1 MSYLKAHIFIPFHCF
16 VQVFL
21 SRKYSAVSTLVLGY
35 ITLLCIA
42 NELPLCSQCLFI
54 TICLQCCF
62 QRKKKSSFKMIVK
75 KKGGLRI
82 KLGKTIHRKIGL
94 NLAPRKISEQTGISR
109 SSIRRMIKRRN
120 FRQFKKI
127 KPPKMND
134 GCCNRGYARA
144 IPFAE
149 KFECNTR
156 MIEKTVW
163 QDEKDFTLDVPVNLK
178 NERVYGKGEKSDV
191 PHENLFASSNKM
203 SRKVMVSA
211 AISWCGP
218 TKPFFVNENGI
229 KVNKDNY
236 CKI

>member
-1 MSYLKAHIFIPFHCF
+1 MSYLKVHIFIPFHCF

-21 SRKYSAVSTLVLGY
+21 SRKYSAVSALVLGY
-35 ITLLCIA
+35 IKLLCIV

-120 FRQFKKI
+120 FRQFKRVKFSE
-127 KPPKMND
+127 MND
-134 GCCNRGYARA
+134 GCRNRRCTCA
-144 IPFAE
+144 IALAE
-149 KFECNTR
+149 NFEPKTC

-163 QDEKDFTLDVPVNLK
+163 KDDKDFTLDVPVNLQNDRA
-178 NERVYGKGEKSDV
+178 NEKGKKSDV
-191 PHENLFASSNKM
+191 PDENLFASTNKM

-211 AISWCGP
+211 AISWYGA
-218 TKPFFVNENGI
+218 TKLFFL
-229 KVNKDNY
+229 
-236 CKI
+236 